1 MTFGNR
7 FGRYRR
13 REGFCVLSLL
23 LVATLCTCG
32 GCRASLAGRVA
43 DSTSVVVPLP
53 AGTDPTGIFTTDSP
67 FLVIKAAN
75 DAYHRSV
82 YSWQAGK
89 PPILIVEGRD
99 LDITRLSNN
108 TFAAW
113 FSDDHQEQIVTL
125 NEKKIVSE
133 PLVLP
138 NGGPRGWS
146 DCEGDSH
153 QVVCIGDRP
162 GMTEQ
167 DKDYDETGFTAVLII
182 DRATRQTKWFSVG
195 DRTNFRFDQ
204 KRQMVY
210 VVNWDSPSSHVPV
223 EAFDLGG
230 KDRGRAQ
237 LRDVMPSSPTGQ
249 YVESLAE
256 DGSES
261 WDVYEAATMKI
272 LIKFNC
278 EEARCK
284 EGDNDY
290 TPWNPK
296 FADQIVAN
304 RSGGAYGKG
313 GACDIYQLSPPH
325 LLKTVPCEGLPVYD
339 WTRDG
344 REVVTLQEEGNI
356 FRREPVN

>member
-1 MTFGNR
+1 MIFSSR
-7 FGRYRR
+7 FAGYQRHKSRR
-13 REGFCVLSLL
+13 VLPCLLFAVVCVCAGCCAN
-23 LVATLCTCG
+23 ATG
-32 GCRASLAGRVA
+32 QVPDGSHA
-43 DSTSVVVPLP
+43 VVPLP
-53 AGTDPTGIFTTDSP
+53 EGMEPTAIFTTDSP

-82 YSWQAGK
+82 YSWQPGK
-89 PPILIVEGRD
+89 APILIVKGRD
-99 LDITRLSNN
+99 LDITRLSDNI
-108 TFAAW
+108 FAAW
-113 FSDDHQEQIVTL
+113 FSDDDQEQIVTL
-125 NEKKIVSE
+125 NGKKIVSQ

-138 NGGPRGWS
+138 NGGPRGWGS
-146 DCEGDSH
+146 CEGDSH

-167 DKDYDETGFTAVLII
+167 DKDYDETGFTAVLVVNL
-182 DRATRQTKWFSVG
+182 ATRQTDWFSVG
-195 DRTNFRFDQ
+195 DRTHFRFDQ

-210 VVNWDSPSSHVPV
+210 VVDWDSPSPHVPV
-223 EAFDLGG
+223 EAFDLSG
-230 KDRGRAQ
+230 KNRGRTQ

-249 YVESLAE
+249 YVESLTE

-261 WDVYEAATMKI
+261 WEVYEAATMKP

-278 EEARCK
+278 DEAGCK

-296 FADQIVAN
+296 FAHQIVVN

-313 GACDIYQLSPPH
+313 GACDIYELSPPH

-356 FRREPVN
+356 FRPQSVN